1 MDLFKR
7 AKVEFLNTETGEQS
21 QLYQPTNWY
30 KTRSN
35 NGSAFDA
42 LTIERDFPPK
52 QADSEQEEKEVN
64 FTVRVSLWLDSTP
77 ERFLVSE

>member
-7 AKVEFLNTETGEQS
+7 AKVEFLNTETGDQS

-52 QADSEQEEKEVN
+52 
-64 FTVRVSLWLDSTP
+64 
-77 ERFLVSE
+77 